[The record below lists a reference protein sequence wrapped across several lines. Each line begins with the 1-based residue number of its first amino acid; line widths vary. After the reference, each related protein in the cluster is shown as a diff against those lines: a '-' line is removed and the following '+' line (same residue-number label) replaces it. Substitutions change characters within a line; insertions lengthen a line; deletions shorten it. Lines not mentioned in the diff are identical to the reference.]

1 MIESIEEARAKLH
14 FTARSMRE
22 LRGNPDTPVPSSVI
36 WGLEDLTQVLEY
48 LVNRVETI
56 EVDRRVE
63 YAAPPDSLHTDSR
76 RVRHVKMSGLGAAIT
91 LRADHW
97 ASEVWEDEDNLLVI
111 PVDRARE
118 MAHHI
123 LRALEL
129 PAEVPDQSLTS
140 S

>member
-1 MIESIEEARAKLH
+1 MIESIEEARAVVHRVSRTL
-14 FTARSMRE
+14 RE
-22 LRGNPDTPVPSSVI
+22 LRGGDATCPTALL
-36 WGLEDLTQVLEY
+36 WGIADLAQVLEH
-48 LVNRVETI
+48 LVYRVETI